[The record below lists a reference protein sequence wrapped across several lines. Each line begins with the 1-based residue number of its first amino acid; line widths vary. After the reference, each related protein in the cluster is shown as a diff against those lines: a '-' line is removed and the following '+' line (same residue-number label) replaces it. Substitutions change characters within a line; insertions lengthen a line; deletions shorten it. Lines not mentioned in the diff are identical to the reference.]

1 MSTVNTIF
9 HLNWLRESASSHLE
23 ADLGTSVRAD
33 QLEVAIVGLL
43 PEQQPGRAWGPVRF
57 SDIAQPNRLP
67 QWAQRRVTNF
77 FGADPTPQSLTL
89 IQGFCNRIR
98 DKAWN
103 IPEADLFLPYFNRRD
118 WSMRF
123 SRLPEMGFTRSRYGL
138 VADGVEPYSIH
149 EIALRTAASAFTRIQ
164 PKSGIHFRIDKPL
177 IAPWRDLLLERYGI
191 ELPPDSP
198 ALESLTVDAPGSL
211 LEAWQNTPRERHC
224 HYYAVFSRLALAIQ
238 NSLRRWTLAS
248 FVVDPDDLANFEASG
263 DVIVYAATRP
273 HAEKKA
279 NDFSYDV
286 LNDELMNFAFSR
298 ASRRLEPLL
307 RTASAE
313 LLALGREDDAR
324 QFVRRDVRL
333 YAPRLAERARR
344 RHRVRAM
351 LVAEGVLIYSLIR
364 FANRLKSFDTA
375 RSVTV
380 AAEDLARDFVERT
393 RRLFFFA
400 SNPEEFGTILFL
412 EASNA
417 IATAMGGEQSLDV
430 ACSTID
436 GMHYRSLRKM
446 AESPMPI

>member
-1 MSTVNTIF
+1 MNTIF

-43 PEQQPGRAWGPVRF
+43 PEQQPGRAWGPVKF
-57 SDIAQPNRLP
+57 SDIAHPERLP
-67 QWAQRRVTNF
+67 QWARRRVTNF
-77 FGADPTPQSLTL
+77 FGADPSQQALTVVE
-89 IQGFCNRIR
+89 GFCNRIR
-98 DKAWN
+98 DNAWN
-103 IPEADLFLPYFNRRD
+103 VAETDLFLPYFNRRE

-123 SRLPEMGFTRSRYGL
+123 SRFPEIGFTRTAHGL
-138 VADGVEPYSIH
+138 VAEGVQPYSIQ
-149 EIALRTAASAFTRIQ
+149 EIALRTAAAAFTRTQ
-164 PKSGIHFRIDKPL
+164 PKSGIHFRIDNPL
-177 IAPWRDLLLERYGI
+177 IAPWRTLLLERYGI
-191 ELPPDSP
+191 EMPADAP

-224 HYYAVFSRLALAIQ
+224 HYYSVFSRLALAVQ
-238 NSLRRWTLAS
+238 NSLRRWTLAA
-248 FVVDPDDLANFEASG
+248 FVVGADELANFEASG

-286 LNDELMNFAFSR
+286 LDAELMNFAFSR

-307 RTASAE
+307 KTASDE
-313 LLALGREDDAR
+313 LLALGRHEDAR

-333 YAPRLAERARR
+333 YAPRLADRARR

-351 LVAEGVLIYSLIR
+351 LVSEGVLIYSMIR

-380 AAEDLARDFVERT
+380 AAEDLARDFVDRT

-400 SNPEEFGTILFL
+400 PNPEEFGTILFL

-417 IATAMGGEQSLDV
+417 IATAMGAEQSLDV

-436 GMHYRSLRKM
+436 GGHYRSLRKM